1 MAVLELKSDGKNDV
15 AEKMVLHGTYLYVV
29 RPGAEGD
36 RAYEM
41 PKGKT
46 DGGFLDLLFGMKAKD
61 AKQKYTL
68 TLAKEDQWYVY
79 VDVARRTPRT
89 RRSSRGRSWC

>member
-1 MAVLELKSDGKNDV
+1 
-15 AEKMVLHGTYLYVV
+15 
-29 RPGAEGD
+29 
-36 RAYEM
+36 M

-79 VDVARRTPRT
+79 VTWPEGRQGQDGV
-89 RRSSRGRSWC
+89 SRGRSWC